1 MSRIDELQR
10 LHEAATPG
18 PWRWWQEDGS
28 FRGLSGPDDLED
40 HVLWAG
46 VCDACRK
53 RQGRCTAASDED
65 EALIASL
72 RNSWPAIHRVLL
84 AARRADETTSPKAL
98 ELALRDLWLEL
109 RALDGD
115 KGAT

>member
-18 PWRWWQEDGS
+18 VWVYDEFFSIGSMAGEVVSCNREEGGGLERRQDGS
-28 FRGLSGPDDLED
+28 AI
-40 HVLWAG
+40 V
-46 VCDACRK
+46 
-53 RQGRCTAASDED
+53 
-65 EALIASL
+65 ALH
-72 RNSWPAIHRVLL
+72 NSWPAIHRVLL
-84 AARRADETTSPKAL
+84 AARLWDEAPANSIAKLTAAE
-98 ELALRDLWLEL
+98 ELSAEL

>member
-18 PWRWWQEDGS
+18 VWVYDEFFSIGSMAGEVVSCNREEGGGLERRQDGS
-28 FRGLSGPDDLED
+28 AI
-40 HVLWAG
+40 V
-46 VCDACRK
+46 
-53 RQGRCTAASDED
+53 
-65 EALIASL
+65 ALH
-72 RNSWPAIHRVLL
+72 NSWPAIHRVLL
-84 AARRADETTSPKAL
+84 AARSFMNQANVTGAIGYGPNQEVELTQYADTYDK
-98 ELALRDLWLEL
+98 LREAL